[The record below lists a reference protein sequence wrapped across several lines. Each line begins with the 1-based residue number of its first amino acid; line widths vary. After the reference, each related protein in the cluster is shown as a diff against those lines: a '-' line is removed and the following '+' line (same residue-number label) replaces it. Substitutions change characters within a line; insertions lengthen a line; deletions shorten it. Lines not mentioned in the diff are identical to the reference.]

1 MKELLEQMDKQN
13 LTVSDYNTM
22 IKVIQAALQ
31 RGIIRA
37 DECTTVGT
45 LYEKLTFMIKKET
58 NNARLS
64 ETDN

>member
-1 MKELLEQMDKQN
+1 MKEILEQMDKQN
-13 LTVSDYNTM
+13 LTTSDYNTM

-31 RGIIRA
+31 RGAIRI
-37 DECTTVGT
+37 DECTTVGV

-64 ETDN
+64 ETNN